1 MPKLKAPPIP
11 PILRK
16 EIFLKLVRRSKEL
29 KKEEELIKESEAS
42 AQQELSDQS
51 ESAESTAMDVQ
62 RNISQ
67 ARLSLIQS
75 ARIEIRRA
83 LAKMRIGTY
92 GICEVC
98 KGPIDLARLKAY
110 PQATTC
116 VECAKKVENQEN
128 QT

>member
-1 MPKLKAPPIP
+1 MAKIKTPPIP

-16 EIFLKLVRRSKEL
+16 EIFLKLVKRSKEL
-29 KKEEELIKESEAS
+29 KREEELIKESEEAVK
-42 AQQELSDQS
+42 QELSDQS

-67 ARLSLIQS
+67 ARLGLIQN

-92 GICEVC
+92 GVCEVC
-98 KGPIDLARLKAY
+98 KKPIDLARLKAY
-110 PQATTC
+110 PEATKC
-116 VECAKKVENQEN
+116 FECAKKIESKESE
-128 QT
+128 